1 MQNCFIIAFNI
12 YGFNRKIKNRIEEKF
27 SLKKNFNIIFYLIFI
42 VGTVLELSTN
52 HVTFLKIVGRFKKIF
67 GTRMLAR
74 LFDGVQ
80 VGRENVIVVV
90 DLCGIFDLPV
100 LEICLTICKMCW
112 RRFKK
117 FVSRILNLALGK

>member
-1 MQNCFIIAFNI
+1 MQNCFIVAFNI

-52 HVTFLKIVGRFKKIF
+52 YVTFLKIVGRFKKIF

-74 LFDGVQ
+74 LFDG
-80 VGRENVIVVV
+80 
-90 DLCGIFDLPV
+90 
-100 LEICLTICKMCW
+100 
-112 RRFKK
+112 FK
-117 FVSRILNLALGK
+117 